1 MLIGDENLR
10 KKVLMDF
17 KLSNNKD
24 IMVEFHDENGNRVLG
39 RLIEDFMSNN

>member
-1 MLIGDENLR
+1 
-10 KKVLMDF
+10 MDF

-39 RLIEDFMSNN
+39 RLIEDFMSNNQTEKAKQKFN